1 MGDKKEILRTEQL
14 TIKFGGLVANND
26 VNIHLYEGE
35 ILGLIGTNGAG
46 KTTLFNMLSGALKP
60 TSGKIYYRGQDITG
74 KSADKVCKLG
84 IGRTYQV
91 VQPFTDLTVEE
102 NVMVGCLNRHRSVER
117 ARKQADEILKD
128 LGLSKYILTK
138 GANLGLP
145 QLKRMEIARALA
157 TEPDIILLDEVMA
170 GLNPTE
176 CEEAMELV
184 RNLRKRGYTI
194 IMIEHIMKA
203 VMNISDRIYVLNQG
217 VVIAEGTPQEVSTN
231 PEVIDSYL
239 GGAKKKC

>member
-1 MGDKKEILRTEQL
+1 MSEIVILKTEHL

-26 VNIHLYEGE
+26 VNIYLKKGE

-46 KTTLFNMLSGALKP
+46 KTTLFNMLAGALKP
-60 TSGKIYYRGQDITG
+60 TSGKIYFKDQDITG
-74 KSADKVCKLG
+74 KPAHKICKMG

-102 NVMVGCLNRHRSVER
+102 NVMVGCLNRHRNVEL
-117 ARKQADEILKD
+117 ARMRADEILHD
-128 LGLSKYILTK
+128 LGLEKYIHTK

-157 TEPDIILLDEVMA
+157 TEPEIILLDEVMA
-170 GLNPTE
+170 GLNPAE
-176 CEEAMELV
+176 CEEAMDIV
-184 RNLRKRGYTI
+184 RGLRDKGYTI

-203 VMNISDRIYVLNQG
+203 VMNVSERIYVLNQG
-217 VVIAEGTPQEVSTN
+217 VVIAEGTPREISTN
-231 PEVIDSYL
+231 QQVIDSYL
-239 GGAKKKC
+239 GGAKKC